1 MKKEKEIKEQQIVPQ
16 SDSDLI
22 YACKQTALTRTQ
34 SGMIRDLFWFA
45 KQRKKGIMTEFM
57 QTGNQYIDEVAEI
70 IRELT
75 EK

>member
-1 MKKEKEIKEQQIVPQ
+1 MKKEKEIKEQQIMPQ

-22 YACKQTALTRTQ
+22 YACKQTAMTRTQ
-34 SGMIRDLFWFA
+34 AGMMRDLYWFA
-45 KQRKKGIMTEFM
+45 KQRSKGINAEFM
-57 QTGNQYIDEVAEI
+57 ETGNTYIDEVAEI